1 MSWLALYTKELR
13 QTKTRFLI
21 NIGFLIIL
29 GILFYVL
36 TERYNAFFI
45 MLTVPLILVHFAYM
59 FVAMFDSLWQEWKQ
73 NTAVFWLNIP
83 QSGWGL
89 ITAKFSAAMTQLF
102 VSLSLTFV
110 ILYILLQRTIFHF
123 PNTEVPTFILEQF
136 HSFWWVLFI
145 GLFIASLQT
154 GIVATFIFLM
164 TKSIRKW
171 GWLLGIGIVFIS
183 SWLWIKFQETVVY
196 RAITE
201 WGVVLNEETFMNS
214 FFVHFDGDET
224 MMDVDVTTDAILYA
238 GTAVVDILV
247 VVVVLGIC
255 GWLIDKKVE
264 A

>member
-1 MSWLALYTKELR
+1 MSWLALYMKELR

-21 NIGFLIIL
+21 NIVFLIIL
-29 GILFYVL
+29 GILFFVL

-45 MLTVPLILVHFAYM
+45 TLTVPLILVHFVYM
-59 FVAMFDSLWQEWKQ
+59 LVAMFDSLRLEWKQ

-83 QSGWGL
+83 KSGWQL

-102 VSLSLTFV
+102 ISLSLTFM
-110 ILYILLQRTIFHF
+110 ILYILLQRTILHF
-123 PNTEVPTFILEQF
+123 PDTQVPLFILEQF
-136 HSFWWVLFI
+136 QSFWWILFS

-154 GIVATFIFLM
+154 GIVATFIYLM
-164 TKSIRKW
+164 AKSIRKW
-171 GWLLGIGIVFIS
+171 GWLLGIGIVFGS
-183 SWLWIKFQETVVY
+183 SWIWMKFQETAVY

-201 WGVVLNEETFMNS
+201 WGVVLNEEAFMNS
-214 FFVHFDGDET
+214 FFVHFDGNEA

-247 VVVVLGIC
+247 VAGVLFIC